1 VRISPYGSFSPT
13 STSTSTSSQ
22 AGGSPWIKRPD
33 QHPLGALL
41 FGKRPPKLVDRRKY
55 PSLGKALKKLDLSK
69 QQIAEALGAPEAFFS
84 VELCE
89 GDNAS
94 INQNGQIAFGL
105 ELLDEHQNEN
115 ELLVGV
121 LAHEI
126 GHQPWSWPK
135 GDLSKLTK
143 KQLDQLYKDEE
154 AKADRFAGRALAD
167 LGLSPDALCDL
178 LLSLHKFESH
188 PPSDYYPA
196 PVRAQM
202 IREVFSNRKGTLDRA
217 AHLSTRIMNRRREL
231 R

>member
-1 VRISPYGSFSPT
+1 VRISPYGSFSPA

-22 AGGSPWIKRPD
+22 AQGSPWIKHPE

-69 QQIAEALGAPEAFFS
+69 EQITEALGAPNGFFS

-89 GDNAS
+89 GNNAS

-105 ELLDEHQNEN
+105 ELLDRHERDN

-121 LAHEI
+121 MAHEI
-126 GHQPWSWPK
+126 GHQPWTWPK
-135 GDLSKLTK
+135 GDLSHLNK

-167 LGLSPDALCDL
+167 LGLSPDAICEML
-178 LLSLHKFESH
+178 LKNAQFEAH

-196 PVRAQM
+196 KIRAQM
-202 IREVFSNRKGTLDRA
+202 IREMFSHRKGALDRA
-217 AHLSTRIMNRRREL
+217 AHLSPRLMQRRREL